1 MQIPASNR
9 GATPETIQRQ
19 TANNIRTPAHKT
31 GIPIL
36 LTEKFIKMIKSI
48 QLLRLRND
56 EHVQFNND
64 ILKICEE
71 NNPEALKI
79 KNQYD
84 KLLAGTQKTEQAY
97 LQTRGSELTKKITAE
112 DETRD
117 KLVTGIEQGAVF
129 YTYHF
134 DDEYAEA
141 AQLLLQEIKK
151 YGSSIARMNYQAETA
166 ALNDLIDNAKNNDKL
181 KAAITLLG
189 LNPWFTKLEESNN
202 KFNDLYIERIKENAQ
217 KPDLNLKELRKET
230 AEQYKELVKH
240 AEANALLNPSEQYE
254 NFIKQINN
262 LIDKYN
268 NIHRK
273 L

>member
-1 MQIPASNR
+1 
-9 GATPETIQRQ
+9 
-19 TANNIRTPAHKT
+19 
-31 GIPIL
+31 
-36 LTEKFIKMIKSI
+36 MIKSI

-64 ILKICEE
+64 LLKFCEE

-84 KLLAGTQKTEQAY
+84 NLLAGTQKMEQAY

-112 DETRD
+112 DEVRD

-134 DDEYAEA
+134 EAEYTEA
-141 AQLLLQEIKK
+141 AELLLQEIKK
-151 YGSSIARMNYQAETA
+151 YGTGIARMNYQAETA
-166 ALNDLIDNAKNNDKL
+166 ALNDLIDKVKNNDKL
-181 KAAITLLG
+181 NAAVTLLG
-189 LNPWFTKLEESNN
+189 LMQWFTKLEESNN
-202 KFNDLYIERIKENAQ
+202 RFNDLYIDRIKENAQ
-217 KPDLNLKELRKET
+217 KPDLNLKELRKES

-240 AEANALLNPSEQYE
+240 IEANTLLNPSESYE
-254 NFIKQINN
+254 TLIKQLNN

-273 L
+273 S